1 MTAST
6 LCTKWKI
13 NPPHHNHSLSP
24 KRTHAH
30 THTHSVIHSYMNLFT
45 FFNDCHKYPPHD
57 PTYPI
62 ICIHLVKTNTP
73 ILTHTLAHS
82 AVQNSSYS
90 LLCCLWK
97 IINNPTFA
105 STYQYTNVHTS
116 MYVGMYSHLC
126 LCSRVFC
133 YVDSSSS
140 FVLFYF
146 ISLGTTK
153 MFLQWNNNKTWLCTY
168 LHMYCCMY
176 LHTNIET
183 YLLLLGC
190 VNNTWMK

>member
-1 MTAST
+1 MWSRKMPIYKRRPWNWHLNLPNATCFLFSRCCFSFSFSMTAST

-30 THTHSVIHSYMNLFT
+30 THSVIYSYMNLFT

-62 ICIHLVKTNTP
+62 ISIHLVKTNTP

-90 LLCCLWK
+90 LLCCLRK

-116 MYVGMYSHLC
+116 MYV
-126 LCSRVFC
+126 
-133 YVDSSSS
+133 
-140 FVLFYF
+140 
-146 ISLGTTK
+146 
-153 MFLQWNNNKTWLCTY
+153 
-168 LHMYCCMY
+168 CM
-176 LHTNIET
+176 
-183 YLLLLGC
+183 
-190 VNNTWMK
+190 

>member
-1 MTAST
+1 MFSVLPLLFFFFILNDCLNVVHKVKNKSPTSQSLT
-6 LCTKWKI
+6 LAQ
-13 NPPHHNHSLSP
+13 
-24 KRTHAH
+24 THAR

-62 ICIHLVKTNTP
+62 ISIHLVKTNTP

-90 LLCCLWK
+90 LLCCLTK

-116 MYVGMYSHLC
+116 MYV
-126 LCSRVFC
+126 
-133 YVDSSSS
+133 
-140 FVLFYF
+140 
-146 ISLGTTK
+146 
-153 MFLQWNNNKTWLCTY
+153 
-168 LHMYCCMY
+168 CM
-176 LHTNIET
+176 
-183 YLLLLGC
+183 
-190 VNNTWMK
+190 